1 MPYFVKES
9 MSGQPAE
16 FRIDGLRVAAPG
28 PEWADLQLDNVAS
41 LKIWLPDG
49 VLRAAKE
56 LAGQYEHSVTL
67 ILRNAL
73 IIHVY
78 GRLQFDRLVLNG
90 YLRAPRGYA
99 GEVINPKELN
109 VRRHERHSP
118 VPPEAFRDSDDPPA
132 ASALDL
138 RKKIHGARVFMPARL
153 KRDLERLAGQ
163 AQLPVSQYCRELLSA
178 YYLGHLAVLD
188 SAA

>member
-1 MPYFVKES
+1 MPYFLKQS
-9 MSGQPAE
+9 MSEQPAE
-16 FRIDGLRVAAPG
+16 LRVDQLRVAAPG

-49 VLRAAKE
+49 VLVSAQE

-73 IIHVY
+73 VIHAY
-78 GRLQFDRLVLNG
+78 GRTQFDRLVLNG
-90 YLRAPRGYA
+90 YLRAPRGYV

-109 VRRHERHSP
+109 FHRREPRPP
-118 VPPEAFRDSDDPPA
+118 VPADPFCDSDDPPA
-132 ASALDL
+132 AHALDL
-138 RKKIHGARVFMPARL
+138 RKRIYGARVFMPARL

-163 AQLPVSQYCRELLSA
+163 AQLPVSQYCREVLTA
-178 YYLGHLAVLD
+178 YYLGHLATLD
-188 SAA
+188 SSA